1 MKTRNRVYRYHL
13 TIYIEDKPRMKLC
26 NIQSPLEDW
35 FNDNCKKWVY
45 QLEESKNGMM
55 HFQCVISLNK
65 KEFSKKV
72 LSSISAYTGIKE
84 DYINISP
91 SLTGNTSFCY
101 GMKDDTRVDG
111 PWSNKMLEENLP
123 VETLAF
129 GKFYNWQKV
138 VFHIAMGKPDDRSIH
153 WFYDTKGNRGK
164 TQLTRMLLANHGKEV
179 GVIPCVGTSN
189 QLVSAIINMGMRKT
203 YILDIPRAKSGGSW
217 DDRIADLML
226 TIESIKNGL
235 LVSAMYGKLN
245 QLLMPH
251 PNVIVFSNYDL
262 NGLSPDRWKKYD
274 MDTMSEEDWAKE
286 LLYVQ
291 PAQLSPKEEEVKED
305 VLQCFSVCKDNNNY
319 LDTLRINVQPKVE
332 LFDEWKSYYPD
343 GEWYDDEHPTERDFD
358 ANHMDLEEFYEKYG
372 EYY

>member
-1 MKTRNRVYRYHL
+1 MVKTINRVYRYHL
-13 TIYIEDKPRMKLC
+13 TIYQPKNKVDDLIMLDLHHEHKRIE
-26 NIQSPLEDW
+26 QW
-35 FNDNCKKWVY
+35 FKDNCKKYVF
-45 QLEESKNGMM
+45 QLEQSKNDML
-55 HFQCVISLNK
+55 HWQCVISLNK

-72 LSSISAYTGIKE
+72 LSSISSYTGIKE

-91 SLTGNTSFCY
+91 SLTGNTSFSY
-101 GMKDDTRVDG
+101 AMKEETRVEG
-111 PWSNKMLEENLP
+111 PWSNKMLEENLQ
-123 VETLAF
+123 VETLSLDR
-129 GKFYNWQKV
+129 FYTWQKCV
-138 VFHIAMGKPDDRSIH
+138 YHISMGKPDDRSIH

-251 PNVIVFSNYDL
+251 PTRS
-262 NGLSPDRWKKYD
+262 
-274 MDTMSEEDWAKE
+274 
-286 LLYVQ
+286 
-291 PAQLSPKEEEVKED
+291 
-305 VLQCFSVCKDNNNY
+305 
-319 LDTLRINVQPKVE
+319 
-332 LFDEWKSYYPD
+332 
-343 GEWYDDEHPTERDFD
+343 
-358 ANHMDLEEFYEKYG
+358 
-372 EYY
+372 

>member
-1 MKTRNRVYRYHL
+1 MVKTRNRVYRYHI
-13 TIYIEDKPRMKLC
+13 TIFVSDNMDVDNSIIIKDKEINIEK
-26 NIQSPLEDW
+26 NILEEW
-35 FNDNCKKWVY
+35 FSKNCKKWVY
-45 QLEESKNGMM
+45 QLEKSKNNMM
-55 HFQCVISLNK
+55 HWQCVISLNK

-72 LSSISAYTGIKE
+72 LSSISCYTGIKE

-91 SLTGNTSFCY
+91 SLTGNTSFNY
-101 GMKDDTRVDG
+101 AMKEETRVDG

-129 GKFYNWQKV
+129 DKFYDWQKV

-153 WFYDTKGNRGK
+153 WFYDSKGSRGK

-245 QLLMPH
+245 QLLIPH
-251 PNVIVFSNYDL
+251 PNVIVFSNWNIDHG
-262 NGLSPDRWKKYD
+262 GLSSDRWIKYD
-274 MDTMSEEDWAKE
+274 MDTMSEEDWAQE
-286 LLYVQ
+286 LLDVQ

-305 VLQCFSVCKDNNNY
+305 VLQRFSVCKNYHNY
-319 LDTLRINVQPKVE
+319 LDTLRKNVQ
-332 LFDEWKSYYPD
+332 DS
-343 GEWYDDEHPTERDFD
+343 DFVGFHHD
-358 ANHMDLEEFYEKYG
+358 AYHGCLGQINDIYLSG
-372 EYY
+372 LTCG